1 MPQVNKGNKHTTL
14 HIETLH
20 VLDIELAKRVGI
32 VGPYDFVNHGLR
44 GYSTPDRLPTTFRP
58 SLSACDALMVA
69 AALNMSVQFH
79 DRCVNAE
86 NEQGITSHSHKGIE
100 LSDKT
105 SAMCKAVMG
114 LASISLSIPL

>member
-1 MPQVNKGNKHTTL
+1 MPQVNKGNKHTTMQ
-14 HIETLH
+14 IETLH

-44 GYSTPDRLPTTFRP
+44 GYTSPDRWPTTFRP

-69 AALNMSVQFH
+69 ASLNMHVQFQ

-86 NEQGITSHSHKGIE
+86 NDSGSSSHSHTGEIAEK
-100 LSDKT
+100 LQ
-105 SAMCKAVMG
+105 AMCKAIMS
-114 LASISLSIPL
+114 LASITLDIPL